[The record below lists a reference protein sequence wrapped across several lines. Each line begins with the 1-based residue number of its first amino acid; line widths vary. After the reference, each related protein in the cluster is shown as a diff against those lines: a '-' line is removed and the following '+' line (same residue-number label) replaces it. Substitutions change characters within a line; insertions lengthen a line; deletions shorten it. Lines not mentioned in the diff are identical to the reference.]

1 MDMDKKNVARKKKS
15 QTWIGGLLLFF
26 IALFVILPFIPVQ
39 AGDVPAD
46 VAGKVVSINVA
57 DTLDVSGSLEAQPFA
72 SLIWNTSGVVE
83 EVYVEAGDTV
93 KAGNVLLKLNETSV
107 SSNIR
112 SAQGELVTA
121 QKELEDLLSSTDQDL
136 AQAVIDLKDAQEAY
150 DKANN
155 YLKYLHTSQKV
166 PQTETKI
173 FIEEVFGN
181 WKYRYKTRDFKGPA
195 PEDWIIDAENDLAL
209 KRAQLEDAQQAY
221 NRIKDGPN
229 LQDIMAAQ
237 ARIDAAQA
245 TVDLMSII
253 APFDGEILYVE
264 SQPGAPVDTSSTA
277 LDMADLSHLYIE
289 AQVSET
295 DVVRISVGDPIRA
308 TFPSADGLVLTGQV
322 TTIDPLGA
330 VVDGQVEYT
339 LRIDMD
345 PLTEEVAPPLS
356 ATANVTIQVGSETT
370 GLAVPIAAMQNDD
383 QGEYVMVLQ
392 ADGSTKRVD
401 VVSNT
406 IVGDL
411 VTVSGDLKEGD
422 TLTTSNNT
430 GIQPGGLF
438 GGGN

>member
-39 AGDVPAD
+39 AGDVPVD